1 MSPGVALPQGSWLAP
16 DWDAPA
22 RVRALSTLRLGGC
35 STGAYASF
43 NLAQHVGDE
52 PGHVRDNRTLLRAAA
67 GLPAEPLWLEQ
78 VHGIVVAVHADAA
91 VDAGAPPPRAD
102 AAVAF
107 VPGRVCVVMTADCL
121 PVVFA
126 DRAGTRVGVA
136 HAGWRG
142 LVGGVLEATV
152 SALQAPPAELVAWL
166 GPAIG
171 PQAFEVGSEVRDAF
185 VARDAANAASFTRN
199 AAGRYQADLYQ
210 LARQA
215 LARSGVVA
223 VTGGGHCTHGEPEK
237 FFSFRRDGGRTGRM
251 ATLAWLAPDDA
262 IGSAPAAAA
271 GCGDSARGAC

>member
-1 MSPGVALPQGSWLAP
+1 
-16 DWDAPA
+16 
-22 RVRALSTLRLGGC
+22 
-35 STGAYASF
+35 
-43 NLAQHVGDE
+43 
-52 PGHVRDNRTLLRAAA
+52 LRAAA

-78 VHGIVVAVHADAA
+78 VHGISVAVHADAA
-91 VDAGAPPPRAD
+91 ADAGAPPPRAD

-185 VARDAANAASFTRN
+185 VARDAANAACFTRN
-199 AAGRYQADLYQ
+199 AAGRFQADLYQ

-215 LARSGVVA
+215 LTRSGVVA